1 MTDYL
6 KIKTELEARLRELGS
21 RSEEID
27 DELSA
32 PPDSDWSDN
41 AIESEN
47 DEVLEEVGEL
57 AVEEIQEIK
66 LALKKIADGTYGICV
81 SCGDRIAAKRLEALK
96 HATKCMKC
104 A

>member
-81 SCGDRIAAKRLEALK
+81 SCGDRIAAKRLEELK

>member
-1 MTDYL
+1 MADNI
-6 KIKTELEARLRELGS
+6 KIKAELEARLRELSS

-57 AVEEIQEIK
+57 ALEEIQEIR
-66 LALKKIADGTYGICV
+66 LALKKIANGTYGICAA
-81 SCGDRIAAKRLEALK
+81 CGGQIGAKRLEALK
-96 HATKCMKC
+96 YATKCIKC